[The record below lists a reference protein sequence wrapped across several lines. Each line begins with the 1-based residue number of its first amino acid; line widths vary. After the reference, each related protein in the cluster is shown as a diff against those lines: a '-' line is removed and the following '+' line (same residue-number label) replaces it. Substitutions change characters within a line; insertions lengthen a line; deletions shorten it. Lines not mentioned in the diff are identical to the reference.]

1 MEGLYCANCLR
12 RAPAYPCPLCGY
24 DPAGTPGVARAMDPC
39 ILHGRYLTGR
49 VLEKN
54 ALEMVYAGRD
64 LALDRRV
71 DIHEFF
77 PAGKAERCADGSLH
91 WTAPPRPEEAL
102 PPQPHRP
109 GETLLDSFSEHNT
122 IYTICQPIPP
132 CPPAPAAGKKERRM
146 APLPAGPARPGPG
159 RPHRRPLAHS
169 HMVAAQR
176 PGEKAKN
183 VSAIRQIGV
192 YLSATVGMGLA
203 PSVCVS
209 RGSRR
214 FVT

>member
-77 PAGKAERCADGSLH
+77 PAGKAERCADGSLR

-122 IYTICQPIPP
+122 IYTICQPL
-132 CPPAPAAGKKERRM
+132 PPARQPRQPEKRSGEWLPFLLALLVLALAALTA
-146 APLPAGPARPGPG
+146 APWLIP
-159 RPHRRPLAHS
+159 
-169 HMVAAQR
+169 
-176 PGEKAKN
+176 
-183 VSAIRQIGV
+183 IW
-192 YLSATVGMGLA
+192 
-203 PSVCVS
+203 
-209 RGSRR
+209 
-214 FVT
+214 